1 MDPRKDSDHQDELAQ
16 MRREIKKLEAEKLRQ
31 GDEIRALKAEARSY
45 QDELRSLNSK
55 YQSLE
60 DQALQEAPAGELGKE
75 VRLRYLER
83 HRQRMGR
90 GIGKPG
96 YERIKC
102 GDRAAHRGRPVVDA
116 LLCLTGLI
124 KDREVY
130 PDLYG
135 VDPETM
141 KQWKD
146 VPEMIAITSFRASL
160 QSEGRLTRDF
170 QAPFERLLKVTK
182 TYFSSTELRAA
193 FRENKTLQQL
203 QDELEN
209 CYDRIVAANLRER
222 QDSSSQHNL

>member
-1 MDPRKDSDHQDELAQ
+1 MNPKNDSELQDELVQ
-16 MRREIKKLEAEKLRQ
+16 MRGMIEKLETEKLLQ
-31 GDEIRALKAEARSY
+31 GDEIRALKAEANPY
-45 QDELRSLNSK
+45 QDELRLLNGK
-55 YQSLE
+55 VQSQE
-60 DQALQEAPAGELGKE
+60 QQALQETLAMNIGKE

-90 GIGKPG
+90 GIGKLG

-124 KDREVY
+124 TDRGVY

-135 VDPETM
+135 VDPETI

-146 VPEMIAITSFRASL
+146 IPEMIEVTSFRASL

-170 QAPFERLLKVTK
+170 QLLFERLLEVAK
-182 TYFSSTELRAA
+182 TYFSSTELKAA
-193 FRENKTLQQL
+193 FREDKTLQQL
-203 QDELEN
+203 QDELQN
-209 CYDRIVAANLRER
+209 RYYRIVAANPRGR
-222 QDSSSQHNL
+222 QDPSSQHDP